1 MVFPSRDGFFCGVAA
16 MEVWRHELE
25 RDGLLSHECFQFS
38 GSFIVQLL
46 ENGFE
51 AAVGECCMQ
60 LGVGSN

>member
-1 MVFPSRDGFFCGVAA
+1 